1 MCTAAAYTTRDF
13 YFGRT
18 LDYEFSYGEEI
29 AITPRNFC
37 LNFRHVQSHPS
48 HYAIIGIAHVMDA
61 YPLYYE
67 AANEAGLA
75 MAGLNF
81 VGNAHYGEILSGK
94 DNIASFELIPWV
106 LCQCSNVAEA
116 KKLLANIHIVSTA
129 FCPSLPASQLHW
141 LIADRENTITVESR
155 MNGVHIM
162 DNPVGV
168 LTNNPP
174 FEYQMHQLSRYMSL
188 STKNP
193 ENQFSKQLPLNA
205 YSRGMGALGL
215 PGDLSSES
223 RFVRAA
229 FVKMNSQCDGS
240 EEESLSQF
248 FHILGAVEQQKG
260 CCEVAE
266 GAFEYTIYTSCCN
279 VSRGIF
285 YYTTYSNRQISA
297 IDLHRENLDG
307 DSLIRFPLIAKQQIR
322 FQN

>member
-1 MCTAAAYTTRDF
+1 MCTAATYTTRDF

-29 AITPRNFC
+29 IITPRNFP
-37 LNFRHVQSHPS
+37 LPFRHMRAHPS
-48 HYAIIGIAHVMDA
+48 HYAMIGIAHVMDT

-67 AANEAGLA
+67 AVNEAGLA

-81 VGNAHYGEILSGK
+81 VDNAHYGEIIQGK

-106 LCQCSNVAEA
+106 LCQCRTIGEVR
-116 KKLLANIHIVSTA
+116 KLFANIHIVSTA
-129 FCPSLPASQLHW
+129 FSAELPASQLHW
-141 LIADRENTITVESR
+141 LIADRESAITVESR
-155 MNGVHIM
+155 ADGLHIM
-162 DNPVGV
+162 DNPVGI

-174 FEYQMHQLSRYMSL
+174 FEYQLHQLSRYMSL
-188 STKNP
+188 SPRNP
-193 ENQFSKQLPLNA
+193 ENSFSKQLPLNV
-205 YSRGMGALGL
+205 YSRGMGAIGL

-229 FVKMNSQCDGS
+229 FVKMNSQCDGT
-240 EEESLSQF
+240 EDESLSQF
-248 FHILGAVEQQKG
+248 FHILGSVEQQKG

-266 GAFEYTIYTSCCN
+266 GAFEYTIYTSCYN

-297 IDLHRENLDG
+297 VDMHRENLDG
-307 DSLIRFPLIAKQQIR
+307 DSLVRFPLITGQQIQ